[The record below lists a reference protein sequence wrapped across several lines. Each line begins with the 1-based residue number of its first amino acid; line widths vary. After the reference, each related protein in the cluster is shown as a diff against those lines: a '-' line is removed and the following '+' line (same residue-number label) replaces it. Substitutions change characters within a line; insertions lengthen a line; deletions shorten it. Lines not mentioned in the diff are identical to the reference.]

1 MAIIFLLTANCCSLD
16 ENTILF
22 ALLWLEVAEVVVA
35 VVEVVELS
43 VASGDLGGGRGGR
56 GRLSVL
62 LSP

>member
-1 MAIIFLLTANCCSLD
+1 MAIIFLFTANCCSLD

-22 ALLWLEVAEVVVA
+22 ALLWLVVAVVA
-35 VVEVVELS
+35 VVEDS

-62 LSP
+62 VLVLSP